1 MWIKTSNDE
10 ENTKAKKD
18 CIIQIKPETDMKHS
32 YQEEFESGILNSL
45 LLEVTALGLLSPAAA
60 II

>member
-1 MWIKTSNDE
+1 
-10 ENTKAKKD
+10 
-18 CIIQIKPETDMKHS
+18 MKHS